1 MAKRKRQLR
10 LINDREPETA
20 ALFDSTEF
28 PWDTP
33 DEVAYN
39 AQRKAEGLFDLNTE
53 QEEKDNG
60 KA

>member
-10 LINDREPETA
+10 LIDDREPGTA

-33 DEVAYN
+33 DEEAYN
-39 AQRKAEGLFDLNTE
+39 AKRKAEGLFELSTE
-53 QEEKDNG
+53 EEEKDNG